1 MRVLTETQRQLL
13 AELQHEVQSHGL
25 CSGEII
31 LELAAVAGSR
41 YDVGQLVATF
51 FSQQDIRVFPAGLP
65 VSEITYQQAVAS
77 MKYGLSSKINY
88 TRINRPFSP
97 SDQNRIVHA
106 FLRLFDK
113 PRFYST
119 SARIYR
125 SDLDLEDFWESGGA
139 VVINDHAIGI
149 LWQNDL
155 YAKFR

>member
-1 MRVLTETQRQLL
+1 MLTETQRHLL
-13 AELQHEVQSHGL
+13 AERQHEVQSHGL
-25 CSGEII
+25 YSGEII
-31 LELAAVAGSR
+31 LELAAVTGSR
-41 YDVGQLVATF
+41 YDVEQLVATF
-51 FSQQDIRVFPAGLP
+51 FLQQGIRVFPGGLP

-88 TRINRPFSP
+88 TRINRAFSP

-113 PRFYST
+113 PHCYST
-119 SARIYR
+119 SARICQ

-139 VVINDHAIGI
+139 IVIDDHAIGI

>member
-1 MRVLTETQRQLL
+1 MLTETQRQLL
-13 AELQHEVQSHGL
+13 AELQQEVQSHGL
-25 CSGEII
+25 QSGEII
-31 LELAAVAGSR
+31 LELSEVAGSR
-41 YDVGQLVATF
+41 YAVEPLLVAF
-51 FSQQDIRVFPAGLP
+51 FSQQAIRIFPEGSA

-88 TRINRPFSP
+88 TRINREFSP
-97 SDQNRIVHA
+97 SDQNRIVHS

-125 SDLDLEDFWESGGA
+125 ANLDLEDFWESGGA
-139 VVINDHAIGI
+139 IVIDEHAIGI
-149 LWQNDL
+149 LWENDL

>member
-1 MRVLTETQRQLL
+1 MLTETQRQLL
-13 AELQHEVQSHGL
+13 AELQHEVHAHGL
-25 CSGEII
+25 YSGEII

-41 YDVGQLVATF
+41 YDVERLVATF
-51 FSQQDIRVFPAGLP
+51 FSQQGIRVFPEGMP
-65 VSEITYQQAVAS
+65 VSETTSQQAVAS

-88 TRINRPFSP
+88 TRINRAFSP

-139 VVINDHAIGI
+139 VVIDDRVIGI

>member
-1 MRVLTETQRQLL
+1 MPNEIQRQLL
-13 AELQHEVQSHGL
+13 AELQHEVQAHGL
-25 CSGEII
+25 ISGEII
-31 LELAAVAGSR
+31 LELARLTASR
-41 YDVGQLVATF
+41 YAVGLLLADF
-51 FSQQDIRVFPAGLP
+51 FAQQAICISPEDDS

-88 TRINRPFSP
+88 TRINRAFTP

-106 FLRLFDK
+106 FLRLFNN

-139 VVINDHAIGI
+139 IVIDDQAIGI
-149 LWQNDL
+149 LWVNDL
-155 YAKFR
+155 YAKFQ

>member
-1 MRVLTETQRQLL
+1 VLTETQRQLL

-25 CSGEII
+25 YSGEII
-31 LELAAVAGSR
+31 LELAAVTGSR
-41 YDVGQLVATF
+41 YDVERLVATF
-51 FSQQDIRVFPAGLP
+51 FSQQGIRVLPDGMPAN
-65 VSEITYQQAVAS
+65 EITYQQAVAS

-88 TRINRPFSP
+88 TRINRAFSP

-119 SARIYR
+119 RARIYR

-139 VVINDHAIGI
+139 IVIDDRAIGI

>member
-1 MRVLTETQRQLL
+1 MLTETQRQLL

-25 CSGEII
+25 YSGEII

-41 YDVGQLVATF
+41 YDVERLVATF
-51 FSQQDIRVFPAGLP
+51 FSQQGIQVFPKGMPAN
-65 VSEITYQQAVAS
+65 EITYQQAVAS

-88 TRINRPFSP
+88 TRTTRAFSP

-113 PRFYST
+113 PHFYST

-139 VVINDHAIGI
+139 IIIDDQAIGI

-155 YAKFR
+155 YAKFC